1 MVTTKRLGRGLS
13 ALIPEVS
20 SEGESNNNHVKA
32 GYAREGS
39 IHEIE
44 ISRIAVNPFQPRTD
58 FDPQALQELKQSI
71 SENGLVTPVTV
82 RPYNGAY
89 QLIAG
94 ERRFRAVR
102 ELGYER
108 IPAYVREVHDDRQMM
123 EMALIE
129 NVQRENLNPIE
140 EASGYQ
146 RLIDECSLTQEIVAQ
161 KVGKDR
167 ATIANSLRLLKLPET
182 VQESL
187 RKSELSAGH
196 ARALL
201 GLPDREHQ
209 VDLWKTILKN
219 GLSVRQVEKLVQ
231 RASKPKR
238 AAKKKISPTAP
249 YAVREA
255 EDKLRRIFGTQV
267 KILLQG
273 KGGKIELEFYSDNDL
288 ERLLELMQKI

>member
-13 ALIPEVS
+13 ALIPDIGAER
-20 SEGESNNNHVKA
+20 NHKNDA
-32 GYAREGS
+32 GTGS

-82 RPYNGAY
+82 RPYNGSY

-94 ERRFRAVR
+94 ERRFRAVQ

-140 EASGYQ
+140 EAFGYQ
-146 RLIDECSLTQEIVAQ
+146 RLIDECNLTQEIVAQ

-167 ATIANSLRLLKLPET
+167 ATIANSLRLLKLPEA

-201 GLPDREHQ
+201 GLPDRAHQ
-209 VDLWKTILKN
+209 VDLWKSILKN

-231 RASKPKR
+231 RASKPKS
-238 AAKKKISPTAP
+238 AAKKKVSPTAP

-267 KILLQG
+267 RINLQG

>member
-13 ALIPEVS
+13 ALIPDISPERD
-20 SEGESNNNHVKA
+20 NNNNVKA
-32 GYAREGS
+32 GS

-44 ISRIAVNPFQPRTD
+44 ISRIAANPFQPRTD

-71 SENGLVTPVTV
+71 AENGLVTPVTV
-82 RPYNGAY
+82 RPHQGSY

-94 ERRFRAVR
+94 ERRFRAVQ

-108 IPAYVREVHDDRQMM
+108 IPAYVLEVRDDRQMM

-140 EASGYQ
+140 EALGYQ
-146 RLIDECSLTQEIVAQ
+146 RLIEECTLTQEVVAQ

-167 ATIANSLRLLKLPET
+167 VTIANALRLLKLPDS

-201 GLPDREHQ
+201 GLPDRAQ
-209 VDLWKTILKN
+209 QIDLWKTILKN
-219 GLSVRQVEKLVQ
+219 SLSVRQVEKLVQ
-231 RASKPKR
+231 RASKPKS
-238 AAKKKISPTAP
+238 AAKKKVSPTAP

-267 KILLQG
+267 KINLQG
-273 KGGKIELEFYSDNDL
+273 KGGKIEVEFYSDNDL

>member
-13 ALIPEVS
+13 ALIPDISPERD
-20 SEGESNNNHVKA
+20 NNNNAKA
-32 GYAREGS
+32 GS

-44 ISRIAVNPFQPRTD
+44 ISRIAANPFQPRTD

-71 SENGLVTPVTV
+71 AENGLVTPVTV
-82 RPYNGAY
+82 RPHKGSY

-94 ERRFRAVR
+94 ERRFRAVQ

-108 IPAYVREVHDDRQMM
+108 IPAYVLEVRDDRQMM

-140 EASGYQ
+140 EALGYQ
-146 RLIDECSLTQEIVAQ
+146 RLIEECTLTQEVVAQ

-167 ATIANSLRLLKLPET
+167 VTIANSLRLLKLPDS

-201 GLPDREHQ
+201 GLPDRAQ
-209 VDLWKTILKN
+209 QIDLWKTILKN
-219 GLSVRQVEKLVQ
+219 SLSVRQVEKLVQ
-231 RASKPKR
+231 RASKPKS
-238 AAKKKISPTAP
+238 AAKKKVSPTAP

-267 KILLQG
+267 KINLQG
-273 KGGKIELEFYSDNDL
+273 KGGKIEVEFYSDNDL

>member
-13 ALIPEVS
+13 ALIPDISPERD
-20 SEGESNNNHVKA
+20 NNNNVKA
-32 GYAREGS
+32 GS

-44 ISRIAVNPFQPRTD
+44 ISRIAANPFQPRTD

-71 SENGLVTPVTV
+71 AENGLVTPVTV
-82 RPYNGAY
+82 RPHQGSY

-94 ERRFRAVR
+94 ERRFRAVQ

-108 IPAYVREVHDDRQMM
+108 IPAYVLEVRDDRQMM

-140 EASGYQ
+140 EALGYQ
-146 RLIDECSLTQEIVAQ
+146 RLIDECALTQEVVAQ

-167 ATIANSLRLLKLPET
+167 VTIANSLRLLKLPDS

-201 GLPDREHQ
+201 GLPDRAQQIE
-209 VDLWKTILKN
+209 LWKTILKN
-219 GLSVRQVEKLVQ
+219 SLSVRQVEKLVQ
-231 RASKPKR
+231 RASKPKS
-238 AAKKKISPTAP
+238 AAKKKVSPTAP

-267 KILLQG
+267 KINLQG
-273 KGGKIELEFYSDNDL
+273 KGGKIEVEFYSDNDL

>member
-20 SEGESNNNHVKA
+20 AAQDNNNHVQA
-32 GYAREGS
+32 GS

-44 ISRIAVNPFQPRTD
+44 ISRIAANPFQPRTD
-58 FDPQALQELKQSI
+58 FAPQALQELKQSI

-94 ERRFRAVR
+94 ERRFRAVQ

-108 IPAYVREVHDDRQMM
+108 IPAYVREVHDDGQMM

-140 EASGYQ
+140 EALGYQ
-146 RLIDECSLTQEIVAQ
+146 RLIDECSLTQEVVAQ

-167 ATIANSLRLLKLPET
+167 VTIANSLRLLKLPDS

-201 GLPDREHQ
+201 GLPDRAHQ
-209 VDLWKTILKN
+209 VELWKTILKN

-231 RASKPKR
+231 RASKPKS
-238 AAKKKISPTAP
+238 AAKKKVSPTAP

>member
-13 ALIPEVS
+13 ALIPDISPERD
-20 SEGESNNNHVKA
+20 NNNNAKA
-32 GYAREGS
+32 GS

-44 ISRIAVNPFQPRTD
+44 ISRIAANPFQPRTD

-71 SENGLVTPVTV
+71 AENGLVTPVTV
-82 RPYNGAY
+82 RPHQGSY

-94 ERRFRAVR
+94 ERRFRAVQ

-108 IPAYVREVHDDRQMM
+108 IPAYVLEVRDDRQMM

-140 EASGYQ
+140 EALGYQ
-146 RLIDECSLTQEIVAQ
+146 RLIEECTLTQEVVAQ

-167 ATIANSLRLLKLPET
+167 VTIANALRLLKLPDS

-201 GLPDREHQ
+201 GLPDQAQQIE
-209 VDLWKTILKN
+209 LWKTILKN
-219 GLSVRQVEKLVQ
+219 SLSVRQVEKLVQ
-231 RASKPKR
+231 RASKPKS
-238 AAKKKISPTAP
+238 AAKKKVSPTAP

-267 KILLQG
+267 KINLQG
-273 KGGKIELEFYSDNDL
+273 KGGKIEVEFYSDNDL

>member
-13 ALIPEVS
+13 ALIPDLSTERA
-20 SEGESNNNHVKA
+20 ENNNAKA
-32 GYAREGS
+32 GS

-44 ISRIAVNPFQPRTD
+44 VSRIVANPFQPRTD
-58 FDPQALQELKQSI
+58 FAPQALAELKQSI

-82 RPYNGAY
+82 RPYNNGY

-94 ERRFRAVR
+94 ERRFRAVQ

-108 IPAYVREVHDDRQMM
+108 IPAYVLEVQDDRQMM

-140 EASGYQ
+140 EALGYQ
-146 RLIDECSLTQEIVAQ
+146 RLIDECSLTQEVVAQ

-167 ATIANSLRLLKLPET
+167 VTIANSLRLLKLPEK

-201 GLPDREHQ
+201 GLPERAQQ
-209 VDLWKTILKN
+209 VELWKAILKN

-231 RASKPKR
+231 RAAKPKN
-238 AAKKKISPTAP
+238 AAKKKVSPTAP

-267 KILLQG
+267 HILLQG

>member
-13 ALIPEVS
+13 ALIPDLSAERDN
-20 SEGESNNNHVKA
+20 SNNNIVKT
-32 GYAREGS
+32 GS
-39 IHEIE
+39 IDEIE
-44 ISRIAVNPFQPRTD
+44 ISRIAANPFQPRTD

-71 SENGLVTPVTV
+71 SENGLITPVTV
-82 RPYNGAY
+82 RPYNNGY

-94 ERRFRAVR
+94 ERRFRAVQ

-108 IPAYVREVHDDRQMM
+108 IPAYVLAVTDDRQMM

-140 EASGYQ
+140 EARGYQ
-146 RLIDECSLTQEIVAQ
+146 RLLDECNLTQETVAQ

-167 ATIANSLRLLKLPET
+167 VTIANTLRLLKLPDAI
-182 VQESL
+182 QESL

-201 GLPDREHQ
+201 GLPERDQQ
-209 VDLWKTILKN
+209 VDLWKAVLKN
-219 GLSVRQVEKLVQ
+219 GLSVRQVEKFVQ
-231 RASKPKR
+231 RAGKSKRRPQ
-238 AAKKKISPTAP
+238 KKVSPTAP

-255 EDKLRRIFGTQV
+255 EDKLRRIFGTQAR
-267 KILLQG
+267 ILLQG

>member
-13 ALIPEVS
+13 ALIPDISPERD
-20 SEGESNNNHVKA
+20 NNNNTKA
-32 GYAREGS
+32 GS

-44 ISRIAVNPFQPRTD
+44 ISRIAANPFQPRTD

-71 SENGLVTPVTV
+71 AENGLVTPVTV
-82 RPYNGAY
+82 RPHKGSY

-94 ERRFRAVR
+94 ERRFRAVQ

-108 IPAYVREVHDDRQMM
+108 IPAYVLEVRDDRQMM

-140 EASGYQ
+140 EALGYQ
-146 RLIDECSLTQEIVAQ
+146 RLIEECTLTQEVVAQ

-167 ATIANSLRLLKLPET
+167 VTIANALRLLKLPDS

-201 GLPDREHQ
+201 GLPDRAQ
-209 VDLWKTILKN
+209 QIDLWKTILKN
-219 GLSVRQVEKLVQ
+219 SLSVRQVEKLVQ
-231 RASKPKR
+231 RASKPKS
-238 AAKKKISPTAP
+238 AAKKKVSPTAP

-267 KILLQG
+267 KINLQG
-273 KGGKIELEFYSDNDL
+273 KGGKIEVEFYSDNDL

>member
-1 MVTTKRLGRGLS
+1 MATTKRLGRGLS
-13 ALIPEVS
+13 ALIPDVS
-20 SEGESNNNHVKA
+20 AERDSDNNVKT
-32 GYAREGS
+32 GS
-39 IHEIE
+39 TQEIE
-44 ISRIAVNPFQPRTD
+44 IFRIAVNPFQPRTN

-94 ERRFRAVR
+94 ERRFRAAQ

-108 IPAYVREVHDDRQMM
+108 IPAYIRDVHDDRQMM

-140 EASGYQ
+140 EAFGYQ
-146 RLIDECSLTQEIVAQ
+146 RLIEECTLTQEVVAQ

-167 ATIANSLRLLKLPET
+167 VTIANSLRLLKLPEA

-201 GLPDREHQ
+201 GLPDREQQ
-209 VDLWKTILKN
+209 VELWKTILKN

-231 RASKPKR
+231 RASKPKN

>member
-13 ALIPEVS
+13 ALIPDISPERD
-20 SEGESNNNHVKA
+20 NNNNVKA
-32 GYAREGS
+32 GS

-44 ISRIAVNPFQPRTD
+44 ISRIAANPFQPRTD

-71 SENGLVTPVTV
+71 AENGLVTPVTV
-82 RPYNGAY
+82 RPHKGSY

-94 ERRFRAVR
+94 ERRFRAVQ

-108 IPAYVREVHDDRQMM
+108 IPAYVLEVRDDRQMM

-140 EASGYQ
+140 EALGYQ
-146 RLIDECSLTQEIVAQ
+146 RLIEECTLTQEVVAQ

-167 ATIANSLRLLKLPET
+167 VTIANALRLLKLPDS

-201 GLPDREHQ
+201 GLPDRAQ
-209 VDLWKTILKN
+209 QIDLWKTILKN
-219 GLSVRQVEKLVQ
+219 SLSVRQVEKLVQ
-231 RASKPKR
+231 RASKPKS
-238 AAKKKISPTAP
+238 AAKKKVSPTAP

-267 KILLQG
+267 KINLQG
-273 KGGKIELEFYSDNDL
+273 KGGKIEVEFYSDNDL

>member
-20 SEGESNNNHVKA
+20 SERENNNNHVKA
-32 GYAREGS
+32 GS

-44 ISRIAVNPFQPRTD
+44 ISRIAANPFQPRID

-167 ATIANSLRLLKLPET
+167 ATVANSLRLLKLPES

-209 VDLWKTILKN
+209 VDLCKTILKN

-231 RASKPKR
+231 RASKPKS
-238 AAKKKISPTAP
+238 AAKKKVSPTAP

>member
-13 ALIPEVS
+13 ALIPDISPERD
-20 SEGESNNNHVKA
+20 NNNNVKA
-32 GYAREGS
+32 GS

-44 ISRIAVNPFQPRTD
+44 ISRIAANPFQPRTD

-71 SENGLVTPVTV
+71 AENGLVTPVTV
-82 RPYNGAY
+82 RPHQGSY

-94 ERRFRAVR
+94 ERRFRAVQ

-108 IPAYVREVHDDRQMM
+108 IPAYVLEVHDDRQMM

-140 EASGYQ
+140 EALGYQ
-146 RLIDECSLTQEIVAQ
+146 RLIDECTLTQEVVAQ

-167 ATIANSLRLLKLPET
+167 VTIANALRLLKLPDS

-201 GLPDREHQ
+201 GLPDRAQ
-209 VDLWKTILKN
+209 QIDLWKTILKN
-219 GLSVRQVEKLVQ
+219 SLSVRQVEKLVQ
-231 RASKPKR
+231 RASKPKS
-238 AAKKKISPTAP
+238 AAKKKVSPTAP

-267 KILLQG
+267 KINLQG
-273 KGGKIELEFYSDNDL
+273 KGGKIEVEFYSDNDL

>member
-13 ALIPEVS
+13 ALIPDLSTERD
-20 SEGESNNNHVKA
+20 SNNNAKA
-32 GYAREGS
+32 GS

-44 ISRIAVNPFQPRTD
+44 VSRIVANPFQPRTD
-58 FDPQALQELKQSI
+58 FAPQALAELKQSI

-82 RPYNGAY
+82 RPHNNGY

-94 ERRFRAVR
+94 ERRFRAVQ

-108 IPAYVREVHDDRQMM
+108 IPAYVLEVHDDRQMM

-140 EASGYQ
+140 EAVGYQ
-146 RLIDECSLTQEIVAQ
+146 RLIDECSLTQEVVAQ

-167 ATIANSLRLLKLPET
+167 VTIANSLRLLKLPEK

-201 GLPDREHQ
+201 GLPERAQQ
-209 VDLWKTILKN
+209 VELWKTILKN

-231 RASKPKR
+231 RAAKPKS
-238 AAKKKISPTAP
+238 AAKKKVSPTAP

-267 KILLQG
+267 HIHLQG

>member
-13 ALIPEVS
+13 ALIPDLSTERAENNNAKAGSILEIEVS
-20 SEGESNNNHVKA
+20 
-32 GYAREGS
+32 
-39 IHEIE
+39 
-44 ISRIAVNPFQPRTD
+44 RIVANPFQPRTD
-58 FDPQALQELKQSI
+58 FAPQALAELKQSI

-82 RPYNGAY
+82 RPYNNGY

-94 ERRFRAVR
+94 ERRFRAVQ

-108 IPAYVREVHDDRQMM
+108 IPAYVLEVQDDRQMM

-140 EASGYQ
+140 EALGYQ
-146 RLIDECSLTQEIVAQ
+146 RLIDECSLTQEVVAQ

-167 ATIANSLRLLKLPET
+167 VTIANSLRLLKLPEK

-201 GLPDREHQ
+201 GLPERTQQ
-209 VDLWKTILKN
+209 VELWKAILKN

-231 RASKPKR
+231 RAAKPKN
-238 AAKKKISPTAP
+238 AAKKKVSPTAP

-267 KILLQG
+267 RILLQG